1 MNDPF
6 DELEHR
12 LAGLAEHAPTG
23 VSRVEVA
30 RRVAAHRRRR
40 AIVRIGSAVACVGV
54 VTGGVV
60 TIAGR
65 SPGGSSTAGSSST
78 IGAVTTLTAP
88 ATVPPSFPVADPQAL
103 NFLVVGDD
111 SHACVAPNS
120 PWAGAADPG
129 RGEASRTDTIMVMRL
144 EPATRRAAVLSF
156 PRDLWVEIPGRGDG
170 RINSAYTK
178 NDPSLL
184 AQTIYDNFGVV
195 VDHYLQI
202 DFCAFTRIVD
212 AVGGVAVP
220 FATPVRDRNV
230 DLDITAAGC
239 HTFTGDEALA
249 YVRSRHLEWIDEEGE
264 AHADESND
272 LGRIARQQDF
282 LRRMLGTAL
291 ASGLFDPSI
300 ARSLIEAL
308 QTDIVTDRGLT
319 IDDLL
324 SFVGV
329 LKDIDPADIPQYQI
343 ETSALTVGG
352 NSVLEPQIDGA
363 EMNAALAIF
372 RNDAPISDA
381 PDHDAATGAS
391 DLDEG
396 STSVMSPSAP
406 LNGGIVPDPNIEC
419 WGSEA

>member
-6 DELEHR
+6 DELEDR
-12 LAGLAEHAPTG
+12 LAGLAEHAPRSVPRAG
-23 VSRVEVA
+23 VA

-40 AIVRIGSAVACVGV
+40 AAVRLGSGVACAAV
-54 VTGGVV
+54 VTGGVM

-65 SPGGSSTAGSSST
+65 SPGGSTAGSTST
-78 IGAVTTLTAP
+78 SGAVTTLAEPT
-88 ATVPPSFPVADPQAL
+88 TVPPSFPPAGTQAL
-103 NFLVVGDD
+103 NFLIVGDD

-129 RGEASRTDTIMVMRL
+129 RGGSSRTDTIMVLRVD
-144 EPATRRAAVLSF
+144 PATRRAAVLSF
-156 PRDLWVEIPGRGDG
+156 PRDLWVEIPDRGDG

-184 AQTIYDNFGVV
+184 VQTIYDNFGVV

-220 FATPVRDRNV
+220 FDTPVRDRNV
-230 DLDITAAGC
+230 GLDITAAGC
-239 HTFTGDEALA
+239 HTFSGDEALA

-264 AHADESND
+264 AHADTSND

-300 ARSLIEAL
+300 ARSFIEAL
-308 QTDIVTDRGLT
+308 QTDIVTDQGVT

-329 LKDIDPADIPQYQI
+329 LKEVDPTSIPHYQI
-343 ETSALTVGG
+343 EGFELIVGG
-352 NSVLEPQIDGA
+352 NSVLEPRLHTAD
-363 EMNAALAIF
+363 MNAVLAIF
-372 RNDAPISDA
+372 RNDAPI
-381 PDHDAATGAS
+381 PVAS
-391 DLDEG
+391 DPSVNAG
-396 STSVMSPSAP
+396 STAPGEDPSSDVILLDAVD
-406 LNGGIVPDPNIEC
+406 GAIVPDPNIEC
-419 WGSEA
+419 